1 METAVVRYGHAPYDE
16 QNLLQV
22 RHPRLGAQMSAW
34 IATALAVAIGA
45 MSAITSVN
53 AGSCGPGST
62 PNCFNIPTTID
73 FSSVPEI
80 SKQIVS
86 EEKPGQKQRQPT
98 GSPRRRLPIRARFL
112 GQVRAQD
119 ERRSLAI
126 PGHWSD
132 GTVDP
137 GLTAFQNA
145 GIIGLLRLFYRR

>member
-1 METAVVRYGHAPYDE
+1 METAVVRYGHAPLMMSKTCFRY
-16 QNLLQV
+16 V
-22 RHPRLGAQMSAW
+22 VHAWGAQMSAW

-86 EEKPGQKQRQPT
+86 EEKPGQKQKQPT
-98 GSPRRRLPIRARFL
+98 GEPPVAAPYTGPIFGASPRPGRTPVV
-112 GQVRAQD
+112 GYSW
-119 ERRSLAI
+119 SLE
-126 PGHWSD
+126 
-132 GTVDP
+132 
-137 GLTAFQNA
+137 
-145 GIIGLLRLFYRR
+145 